1 MEDMHHFLD
10 VVIMMIVII
19 ITEEDRE
26 VGLVLEIIVGED
38 VLEVV
43 VGGVIQLHQVIIMM
57 IIIVMK
63 RDMVVHV
70 PILQLDFNIEMIFE
84 RDQVMVED

>member
-26 VGLVLEIIVGED
+26 VGLVLEVIVGED

>member
-1 MEDMHHFLD
+1 MHHFLD